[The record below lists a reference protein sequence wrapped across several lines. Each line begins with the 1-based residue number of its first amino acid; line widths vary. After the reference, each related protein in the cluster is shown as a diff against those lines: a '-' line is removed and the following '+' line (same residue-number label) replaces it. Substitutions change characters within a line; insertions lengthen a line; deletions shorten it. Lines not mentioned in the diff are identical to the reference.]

1 MHTFI
6 VLHRT
11 AFSNFL
17 DCKLCLNMTMYV
29 SLCMCCLWDDW
40 AAEELLTDYLHVEHA
55 AIDWRVTDDLGPVDG
70 DVFVVL

>member
-1 MHTFI
+1 
-6 VLHRT
+6 
-11 AFSNFL
+11 
-17 DCKLCLNMTMYV
+17 MTMYV